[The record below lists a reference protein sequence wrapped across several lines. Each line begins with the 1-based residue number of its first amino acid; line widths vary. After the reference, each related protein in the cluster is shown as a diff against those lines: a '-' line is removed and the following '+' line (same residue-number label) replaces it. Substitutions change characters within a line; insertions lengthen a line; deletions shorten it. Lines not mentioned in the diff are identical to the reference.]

1 MKSQS
6 FQFFMDSLHEIRSF
20 LFPFANCLQTIFRK
34 TDIQRRWYDEKHDY
48 GKSLLH
54 WNFIFRIQREYWQ
67 KLRTEAASF
76 IVVCRI
82 CRYNF
87 LPILPCI
94 KLAHTVPQCMQ
105 IWLLMTELWRVFN
118 IVNSELLLPVEIK
131 MLPNNLFHK
140 IFIRGMFTVHPI
152 IPSVRSVLF
161 CSVRWGSTAAAA
173 AELLT
178 DWLILMLLLQLPRLL
193 CAQIRVGNY
202 YFAIDTTIHG
212 EHHRGKRK
220 RKRKSRRSS
229 SGSATGKKIG
239 KCLRKIPS
247 SRWVYGYVFMSICWL
262 TDWLTDERTERVPNF
277 LDERQGGRWCN

>member
-1 MKSQS
+1 MIWWETWLWQVS
-6 FQFFMDSLHEIRSF
+6 FALKFHLSNSERILAEASHGGGIIHCCVSDL
-20 LFPFANCLQTIFRK
+20 P
-34 TDIQRRWYDEKHDY
+34 IQLPSY
-48 GKSLLH
+48 
-54 WNFIFRIQREYWQ
+54 
-67 KLRTEAASF
+67 
-76 IVVCRI
+76 
-82 CRYNF
+82 
-87 LPILPCI
+87 PILPCI